1 MAQATPRHA
10 HDHRH
15 RTAPPVA
22 NLGRVVDE
30 LIETT
35 RDEVVELHLADRPLT
50 GKRRTDAHAQHAAL
64 GDRRVDDAIA
74 ELFEQ
79 RAEQQKRVAVSAADV
94 LAVDEHAR
102 IGTERV
108 GDAER
113 DSLEERV
120 ALLVEG

>member
-1 MAQATPRHA
+1 MAQASPRHA

-15 RTAPPVA
+15 RAAPPVA

-30 LIETT
+30 LIEAAG
-35 RDEVVELHLADRPLT
+35 DEVVELHLANRPLA
-50 GKRRTDAHAQHAAL
+50 GERRTDAHAQHAAL
-64 GDRRVDDAIA
+64 RDRRVDEAIA

-94 LAVDEHAR
+94 LAVDEDAR
-102 IGTERV
+102 IGAERV

-113 DSLEERV
+113 HRLEERL
-120 ALLVEG
+120 AFLVEG

>member
-1 MAQATPRHA
+1 M
-10 HDHRH
+10 
-15 RTAPPVA
+15 
-22 NLGRVVDE
+22 
-30 LIETT
+30 
-35 RDEVVELHLADRPLT
+35 T

-64 GDRRVDDAIA
+64 GDRRVDEAVA
-74 ELFEQ
+74 ELFEE

-94 LAVDEHAR
+94 LAVDEDAR

-113 DSLEERV
+113 HSLEERV